1 MNYTIIRRQLPLNIW
16 AALLALFLP
25 SFLFSQ
31 NDRQPAATGAFWL
44 HNYTP
49 EEYRAHNQNW
59 AIAQDHRG
67 VMYFGNG
74 KGILEYDGASW
85 NLIPINDKR
94 IVRSLARSA
103 DGQIFAGGYGDMG
116 YLAPDT
122 ALRLQFVSLLPHIE
136 ERYRD
141 FADVWNT
148 FATPEGI
155 FFITPRYLFRW
166 DGQKMRVWET
176 QTSFQNGFLINDQLY
191 VSQNGIGLMRLVA
204 DSLQMAP
211 QGEKLANERLSAMLP
226 FHNKGK
232 KQILIATRDKGLFLY
247 DSLSIEP
254 FSTNAGDLLVHAQIY
269 RGTALA
275 NGQFA
280 FGTMQDGVI
289 IVDAAGNLRQHIHK
303 PTGLQDNAVLSMYE
317 DRQGGLW
324 IGMQIGIARA
334 ETGSPL
340 SYFGE
345 RDGIEGSIWD
355 ALRHKGRLYF
365 ASIMG
370 LFYLDESPG
379 AARNAKRFKRVP
391 GVSPQCWSLL
401 AFEQTLLASTF
412 DGVYEI
418 RGDQSRLIT
427 DGYVFALHRSQ
438 QDPNRVFAGMRFGL
452 KSLYYE
458 GGQWREE
465 GRIEGVD
472 QEIRHIHETP
482 DGKLWLI
489 TYFNGLLLADFSK
502 GYTPKPE
509 ILRYD
514 TQQGLPPADRVIA
527 FQTDKGLRF
536 ATLQGVFLFD
546 EPRQRFIRDS
556 TLIQELPDS
565 KIGLFFATRD
575 PEGNLWLVADDNAHS
590 GVAMRKSRS
599 EYVWD
604 QSPFLRIAEL
614 PVFLVYPDP
623 VRQKVVWI
631 GGTDQVIRYDGAVP
645 QNITTNYPA
654 LIRQVIAN
662 GESLLYGGAG
672 SGLESF
678 LKLPFAFNSLRFRYA
693 APSFDDESK
702 NEFQYMLEGFDA
714 NWSNWSTE
722 SYKDYTGLPP
732 GEYRFMVR
740 AKNIYRHI
748 SETAVC
754 EFRILPPFYRTW
766 WAYLLYALLLTAAV
780 LQVWRY
786 ALKRI
791 QKQHLRD
798 LEQLEYE
805 KLKELDQLKSRFFAD
820 ISHEFRTPLTLIL
833 GPLDNLLGAAPS
845 QEQARQFGV
854 MKRNA
859 QRLLRLINQLL
870 DLSKLEAG
878 KMELELRRQDIIPLL
893 KGLSSSFESLVQSR
907 KIDLYFESKLE
918 SALLDFDLDKMEQVF
933 TNILSNAIKFTPE
946 GGSVTVSVQPADA
959 GNMLQI
965 DVADT
970 GAGIPE
976 TQLPHVFDRFYQG
989 AGAFRTHEPGTGIGL
1004 TLTKELVELHQGRI
1018 SVSSQEGQGAIFTIL
1033 LPFSDTGTAAE
1044 PAAETAIRP
1053 KPVEIELL
1061 ELAAPAFKE
1070 SDSSFETTLLLVE
1083 DNPDMR
1089 NFIHEILSAHF
1100 QVIEAADGREGVEKA
1115 LDLIPD
1121 IIVSDVMMPKM
1132 DGLGLCEAL
1141 KNDERTSHI
1150 PIILLTAKADIE
1162 SRIAGLERGADD
1174 YLSKPFNRE
1183 ELLARTRNLLE
1194 GRRRLRERYAT
1205 LQPTEPT
1212 PDKDTQVEDVFLQK
1226 IRSIVEEHLSDSGFE
1241 IDQLARVVGMSRSQL
1256 FRKIKALTGHSPS
1269 LYIRAIRL
1277 HRGKELLETTEMNV
1291 SEVAYEVGFS
1301 TPAYFSDAFAE
1312 KYGMRPSQ
1320 VRG

>member
-1 MNYTIIRRQLPLNIW
+1 MKHTTIRRQLPLNFW

-25 SFLFSQ
+25 LFLFSQ
-31 NDRQPAATGAFWL
+31 NNQAPAAAGASWL
-44 HNYTP
+44 RNYTP
-49 EEYRAHNQNW
+49 EAYRAHNQNW
-59 AIAQDHRG
+59 AIAQDGRG

-85 NLIPINDKR
+85 NLIPVNERR
-94 IVRSLARSA
+94 IARSLSAGA
-103 DGQIFAGGYGDMG
+103 DGQIFVGGYGDIG
-116 YLAPDT
+116 HLLPDST
-122 ALRLQFVSLLPHIE
+122 HRLQFVSLLPNVE

-141 FADVWNT
+141 FADVWCT
-148 FATPEGI
+148 LATPDGT
-155 FFITPRYLFRW
+155 FFITARYVFRW
-166 DGQKMRVWET
+166 NGQEMRVWPA
-176 QTSFQNGFLINDQLY
+176 QTAFQSGFWVNDRFY
-191 VSQNGIGLMRLVA
+191 VQQKDLGLMHIVS
-204 DSLQMAP
+204 DSLQPAP
-211 QGEKLANERLSAMLP
+211 QGKQWTNESISAMLP
-226 FHNKGK
+226 FDNKGK
-232 KQILIATRDKGLFLY
+232 KNILIATRNKGLFLY
-247 DSLSIEP
+247 HDFSISRFP
-254 FSTNAGDLLVHAQIY
+254 TDVDDLLINMQIY
-269 RGTALA
+269 RGITLT

-280 FGTMQDGVI
+280 FGLMQGGVI
-289 IVDAAGNLRQHIHK
+289 IVDAAGKLRQHIHK
-303 PTGLQDNAVLSMYE
+303 PTGLQDEAVLSLYE
-317 DRQGGLW
+317 DRQGALW

-340 SYFGE
+340 SYFGAQ
-345 RDGIEGSIWD
+345 DGIEGSIWD
-355 ALRHKGRLYF
+355 VLRHEGRLYF

-379 AARNAKRFKRVP
+379 ALRNAKRFKRAP

-401 AFEQTLLASTF
+401 SFGKTLLASTF

-418 RGDQSRLIT
+418 RGDQSRRIT

-438 QDPNRVFAGMRFGL
+438 QDPNRVFAGMRSGV
-452 KSLYYE
+452 KSLYFE

-465 GRIEGVD
+465 GHIENLD
-472 QEIRHIHETP
+472 EEIRHFYETP

-502 GYTPKPE
+502 GYTRKPA
-509 ILRYD
+509 ITRYN

-527 FQTDKGLRF
+527 FPTDKGLRF
-536 ATLQGVFLFD
+536 ATLQGVFAFD
-546 EPRQRFIRDS
+546 EPRQQFYRDS
-556 TLIQELPDS
+556 TLIQGLPDNR
-565 KIGLFFATRD
+565 IGLFFATQD

-590 GVAMRKSRS
+590 GVALRQSRGR
-599 EYVWD
+599 YVWD

-614 PVFLVYPDP
+614 PVFMAYPDP
-623 VRQKVVWI
+623 IRQKVVWI
-631 GGTDQVIRYDGAVP
+631 GGTDQVVRYDGAVP
-645 QNITTNYPA
+645 QNIATSYPT
-654 LIRQVIAN
+654 LIRQIVAN
-662 GESLLYGGAG
+662 GDSLLYGGAE

-678 LKLPFAFNSLRFRYA
+678 LKLPFTYNSLRFRYA

-702 NEFQYMLEGFDA
+702 TEFQYMLKGFDA
-714 NWSNWSTE
+714 DWSNWSTE

-748 SETAVC
+748 SETAVF
-754 EFRILPPFYRTW
+754 EFRVLPPFYRSW
-766 WAYLLYALLLTAAV
+766 WAYLLYALLLAGV
-780 LQVWRY
+780 VFQVWRY

-791 QKQHLRD
+791 HKQHLRA
-798 LEQLEYE
+798 LKELEYE

-833 GPLDNLLGAAPS
+833 GPLDNLLSAAPP

-854 MKRNA
+854 IKRNA

-878 KMELELRRQDIIPLL
+878 KMELEFRRQDIIPLL
-893 KGLSSSFESLVQSR
+893 KGLSSSFESLVQTR
-907 KIDLYFESKLE
+907 KIDLHFESTLE
-918 SALLDFDLDKMEQVF
+918 SALLDFDLDKIEQVF

-946 GGSVTVSVQPADA
+946 GGAVTVSVRQADA
-959 GNMLQI
+959 GNKLQI
-965 DVADT
+965 DVADN

-1004 TLTKELVELHQGRI
+1004 ALTKELVELHQGSI
-1018 SVSSQEGQGAIFTIL
+1018 SVSSREGQGAQFTVL
-1033 LPFSDTGTAAE
+1033 LPFSHEGTAAE
-1044 PAAETAIRP
+1044 PADEIAARP
-1053 KPVEIELL
+1053 TPVEVELL
-1061 ELAAPAFKE
+1061 EIAAAFKE
-1070 SDSSFETTLLLVE
+1070 SDSPFETTLLLVE

-1089 NFIHEILSAHF
+1089 SFIREILSAHF
-1100 QVIEAADGREGVEKA
+1100 QVIEATDGREGVEKA
-1115 LDLIPD
+1115 LEYIPD
-1121 IIVSDVMMPKM
+1121 LIVSDVMMPEM

-1183 ELLARTRNLLE
+1183 ELLARTRNLLNL
-1194 GRRRLRERYAT
+1194 RRRLRERYAS
-1205 LQPTEPT
+1205 LQPTEPAQ
-1212 PDKDTQVEDVFLQK
+1212 DKDTQVEDAFLQK
-1226 IRSIVEEHLSDSGFE
+1226 IRSIVEEHLSDSAFE

-1256 FRKIKALTGHSPS
+1256 FRKIKALTGQSPS
-1269 LYIRAIRL
+1269 LHIRAIRL

-1291 SEVAYEVGFS
+1291 TEVAYEVGFS

-1312 KYGMRPSQ
+1312 KYGVRPSQ
-1320 VRG
+1320 VGR